1 MQKDNILRRVF
12 RNLLESD
19 RNLKFWK
26 EFNSIFEQSF
36 KSLFGKLISSS
47 KHSFLIIFYIYIYAS
62 QVGNPLAFSFILIN
76 HIILFVAYTYSLQ
89 F

>member
-36 KSLFGKLISSS
+36 KSLFGKLICSS
-47 KHSFLIIFYIYIYAS
+47 KHSFFNYILHLHLCVAS
-62 QVGNPLAFSFILIN
+62 WQPLS
-76 HIILFVAYTYSLQ
+76 V
-89 F
+89 